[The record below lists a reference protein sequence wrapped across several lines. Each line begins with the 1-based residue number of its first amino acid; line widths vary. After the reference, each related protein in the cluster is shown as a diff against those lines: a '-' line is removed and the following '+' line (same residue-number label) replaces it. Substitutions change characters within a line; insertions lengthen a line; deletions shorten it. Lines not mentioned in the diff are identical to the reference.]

1 MPPGGRQTNEHTE
14 ALSTAEQSVRNS
26 AQPTT
31 MSISLDGLR
40 HAKRFQHEH
49 NAPVELFDSISI
61 DKGSVLKFDAAAE
74 AARIRAQTAARL
86 KEKEVKLQAFRKRL
100 HRR

>member
-1 MPPGGRQTNEHTE
+1 
-14 ALSTAEQSVRNS
+14 
-26 AQPTT
+26 

-49 NAPVELFDSISI
+49 NAPVELFDSISV

-74 AARIRAQTAARL
+74 AARIRAETAARL
-86 KEKEVKLQAFRKRL
+86 KKKEDKLRAFQKRL
-100 HRR
+100 HRRYVAFPS